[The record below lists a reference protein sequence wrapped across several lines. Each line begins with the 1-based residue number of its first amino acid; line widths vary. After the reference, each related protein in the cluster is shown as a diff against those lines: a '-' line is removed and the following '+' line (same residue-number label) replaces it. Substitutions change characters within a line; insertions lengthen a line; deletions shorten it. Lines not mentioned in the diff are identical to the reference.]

1 MSDNIKQ
8 FVGLFFW
15 ALIVALV
22 ALNATAFGTVISSI
36 SGLFTDVGNVLL
48 VTTQGG
54 GRVTPYRRNGT
65 A

>member
-1 MSDNIKQ
+1 MTDNVRQ

-15 ALIVALV
+15 ALIIALV
-22 ALNATAFGTVISSI
+22 ALNAAAFGTVIGAI

-54 GRVTPYRRNGT
+54 GRVAPYRRNG
-65 A
+65 AA